1 MVSGANAYV
10 TTTDEYAWCT
20 TSAAALAGAE
30 KFHPLMQV
38 ASTAGTYLHTN
49 AAATA
54 AKTSFTGAS
63 STDADPLITA
73 AQ

>member
-1 MVSGANAYV
+1 M
-10 TTTDEYAWCT
+10 
-20 TSAAALAGAE
+20 SAAALAGAE

-63 STDADPLITA
+63 STDSDPLITA